1 MTKRQ
6 KQNPALFDRS
16 TCPVSVW
23 LDILGDKWTLLV
35 VRDILLGARR
45 YSDFELSPEI
55 YPTNILAER
64 LKRLIEHELVEKIA
78 YSERPARYE
87 YRLTA
92 KGKALKPVLQSIM
105 KWGNTHYPGT
115 TSTPGAAVSTRL
127 K

>member
-6 KQNPALFDRS
+6 KPARFDRS
-16 TCPVSVW
+16 TCPVAVW

-35 VRDILLGARR
+35 VRDIFLGARR
-45 YSDFELSPEI
+45 YSDFEQSPEF

-64 LKRLIEHELVEKIA
+64 LKRLIEHGLVEKVA
-78 YSERPARYE
+78 YSERPVRHE

-92 KGKALKPVLQSIM
+92 KGKALKPVLGSIM
-105 KWGNTHYPGT
+105 KWGNKHYPGT
-115 TSTPGAAVSTRL
+115 TSIPGAAVSTRL